1 MLKIKKIGL
10 LTSGGD
16 APGMNA
22 AVRAIVR
29 TAINNEVEAFGVM
42 NGYQGLIKGDYKKMD
57 SASVSNIIQRGG
69 TILKT
74 ARSKDFMSYEGRE
87 RAHKE
92 LKKHKI
98 DALVVIGGDGT
109 FTGAKIF
116 EEEFGFPMIGLPG
129 TIDNDLFGTD
139 FTIGFDTAINNVVQA
154 VDKIRDTA
162 AAHDRLF
169 LIEVMGR
176 DAGFIA
182 LRSGIAAGAEDIL
195 VPETK
200 TYINNLI
207 DKLNHDWRRNKRSGI
222 IIVSEGDD
230 FGGAYDVADE
240 IKKRFDHFEIRVTI
254 LGHVQRGGPPTCG
267 DRVLASTLG
276 YEAVIALLK
285 GKSGVMTGQID
296 NKIVFTPFEKAIK
309 QHHRMN
315 KHLLEIARV
324 LSL

>member
-1 MLKIKKIGL
+1 MLKIKKIGV

-29 TAINNEVEAFGVM
+29 TAIKNELEIFGII
-42 NGYQGLIKGDYKKMD
+42 NGYQGLITGDFKKMD
-57 SASVSNIIQRGG
+57 RTSVANILQRGG
-69 TILKT
+69 TMLKT
-74 ARSKDFMSYEGRE
+74 ARSEEFRTHAGRKK
-87 RAHKE
+87 AHAE
-92 LKKHKI
+92 LKRHKI

-116 EEEFGFPMIGLPG
+116 EEEFSFPMIGLPG

-169 LIEVMGR
+169 LVEVMGR

-182 LRSGIAAGAEDIL
+182 LRSGIAGGAEDIL

-200 TYINNLI
+200 TYINSLI
-207 DKLNHDWRRNKRSGI
+207 DKLKNDRRKNKKSGI
-222 IIVSEGDD
+222 VIVSEGDD
-230 FGGAYDVADE
+230 FGGAYDVAEE
-240 IKKRFDHFEIRVTI
+240 IKKRFDHFDIRVTI
-254 LGHVQRGGPPTCG
+254 LGHIQRGGPPTCG

-276 YEAVIALLK
+276 YESVMALLK
-285 GKSGVMTGQID
+285 GKSGVMVGQVD
-296 NKIVFTPFEKAIK
+296 NKIAFTPFEKAIK
-309 QHHRMN
+309 QHQKMN